1 MALPAR
7 IGRYRI
13 LGVLGRGAMGVVYR
27 GRDEGLDRDVAVKV
41 MALADETP
49 EGHER
54 FLREARSA
62 ARLQHPNIVTLYELG
77 EHQGAPFMAMEL
89 LEGIDLQHAMAS
101 GLRPQGRAA
110 LAIVIQVLAGLG
122 HAHEHGVVHRDVTPS
137 NVFLPR
143 RGPAKVM
150 DFGVAR
156 VAGGTTAAGLVVG
169 TPNYMSPEQVRTG
182 LVDGRSDLFSVG
194 LVLYELVTGEK
205 AYQADNVV
213 SLLYKIAHEEPPLA
227 NLPAGPQWEK
237 LRGAVTRSLAR
248 EPEDRYPDARAMAA
262 ELGHALED
270 LGGSPHGIA
279 TADHGVSIPAAP
291 EPTAALP
298 VTVAAPS
305 APRPR
310 RAAPP
315 APSRQAAWVLLGVGT
330 IALLG
335 GLGLFLY
342 LRAPAQEARGASP
355 APPRV
360 SASIDTAAPPRGLGT
375 TSAVPPTPALP
386 SLAPAPA
393 TTPPAPPTASVT
405 PSVVASAPPGFPS
418 VRPAPLGQPSAAV
431 TPAVRAAD
439 DAARLERANDLFD
452 RGRFGAALAEARA
465 VLARNPGNAEART
478 LVEDAEAAV
487 VVEDRI
493 KRARDALRKGDR
505 EKALQ
510 EIRAGLVVAPSDGRL
525 LSLFKEATK

>member
-1 MALPAR
+1 VALPAR

-13 LGVLGRGAMGVVYR
+13 LGLLGRGAMGVVYR
-27 GRDEGLDRDVAVKV
+27 GRDDGLDRDVAVKV
-41 MALADETP
+41 MALVDETA

-77 EHQGAPFMAMEL
+77 EHDGAPFMAMEL
-89 LEGIDLQHAMAS
+89 MEGIDLQHAIAS
-101 GLRPQGRAA
+101 GKRPDPRAS

-122 HAHEHGVVHRDVTPS
+122 HAHEHGIVHRDVKPS

-143 RGPAKVM
+143 RRSAKVM

-156 VAGGTTAAGLVVG
+156 VAGGTTAAGVVVG

-194 LVLYELVTGEK
+194 LILYELVTGEK
-205 AYQADNVV
+205 VYRADNVV

-227 NLPAGPQWEK
+227 ALPAGPQWEG
-237 LRGAVTRSLAR
+237 LRKVVARALVR

-262 ELGHALED
+262 DLGHALVD
-270 LGGSPHGIA
+270 LGGSAHGVS
-279 TADHGVSIPAAP
+279 TADHGVLIPRAP

-298 VTVAAPS
+298 VAARRPVPAAPVES
-305 APRPR
+305 SR
-310 RAAPP
+310 RMAWALLAA
-315 APSRQAAWVLLGVGT
+315 GT
-330 IALLG
+330 LALLG

-342 LRAPAQEARGASP
+342 LWTPRDGPVAVQSP
-355 APPRV
+355 APPNPVAPRV
-360 SASIDTAAPPRGLGT
+360 SASSGPAAPSRVLGT
-375 TSAVPPTPALP
+375 PMPAITPPTPV
-386 SLAPAPA
+386 PA
-393 TTPPAPPTASVT
+393 TPPPAQAS
-405 PSVVASAPPGFPS
+405 ASAPPPTAAS
-418 VRPAPLGQPSAAV
+418 PPPPAGPGA
-431 TPAVRAAD
+431 

-452 RGRFGAALAEARA
+452 RGRYAAALAEART

-478 LVEDAEAAV
+478 LVEDAEAAI

-493 KRARDALRKGDR
+493 KKARDALRKGDR

-510 EIRAGLVVAPSDGRL
+510 EVRAGLVVAPSDARL
-525 LSLFKEATK
+525 LALFKEATR